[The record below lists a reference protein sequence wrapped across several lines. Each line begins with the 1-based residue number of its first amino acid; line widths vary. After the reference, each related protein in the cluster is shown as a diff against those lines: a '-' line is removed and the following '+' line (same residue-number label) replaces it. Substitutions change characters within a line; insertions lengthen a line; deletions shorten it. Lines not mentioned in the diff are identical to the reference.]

1 MSESMNQY
9 KNVADLFEEEPVQWG
24 LRGDPYLWREM
35 REHFSAIP
43 IPGSIT
49 DLEKEIE
56 KAFLLIAGK
65 HISSSEHFFVDRFA
79 HGGMSSGYI
88 SPEFWRDRAMPLIK
102 KRFEGK

>member
-1 MSESMNQY
+1 MGTSMNQY
-9 KNVADLFEEEPVQWG
+9 KNIADLFEEEPYQWG
-24 LRGDPYLWREM
+24 LRGDPHLWRKM

-43 IPGSIT
+43 IPESIT
-49 DLEKEIE
+49 ALVNEIE

-79 HGGMSSGYI
+79 HGGMSNGYI
-88 SPEFWRDRAMPLIK
+88 SPEFWRDRAMPLII